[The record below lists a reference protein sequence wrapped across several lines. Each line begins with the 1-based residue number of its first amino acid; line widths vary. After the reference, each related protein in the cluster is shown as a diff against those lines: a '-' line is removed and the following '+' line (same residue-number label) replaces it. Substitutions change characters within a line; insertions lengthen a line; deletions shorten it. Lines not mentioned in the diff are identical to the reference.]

1 MIGSVFTLCQALSLA
16 GTKYFSSSLT
26 VKLFN
31 AKTGQNWTPTILR
44 RKKWTSTSFI
54 GEKWTPTGFIGAG
67 CSGGGWGF
75 MGVQFLC
82 SNFVGGRELIK
93 FLAGLSMGVQIL
105 KEI

>member
-1 MIGSVFTLCQALSLA
+1 
-16 GTKYFSSSLT
+16 
-26 VKLFN
+26 
-31 AKTGQNWTPTILR
+31 
-44 RKKWTSTSFI
+44 
-54 GEKWTPTGFIGAG
+54 
-67 CSGGGWGF
+67 